1 MQPQEPRSIDLS
13 RAKRVPRAFG
23 TSSAAGQRAPE
34 RPAAPAAPAPAAE
47 MPGAEKRPKQPRKKR
62 RAGKIAAI
70 CAAVMLCLCLG
81 AYAALKVYSA
91 RILNTG
97 DMGTLNTETVR
108 QTAPEFRGE
117 QVNILVLGISYT
129 TSDADVTYRDEI
141 APADMILYVR
151 VDLLNNQIRMLQ
163 IPRDTFVGDVG
174 GVEGKI
180 NGIFTTTADTE
191 NRVNAV
197 AEYISQN
204 FGLPIDNYVTFDL
217 EGLKAIVDFFGGID
231 VYVPNDIIT
240 YDDYGNVSYALYQ
253 GWNKLRD
260 YDLEYFL
267 RARSAAGMQL
277 GDVDR
282 LQNQRYFYSAVF
294 RKVKTAS
301 VSDLIK
307 LVPYI
312 GERYLNTDF
321 TLEDAIGLAIR
332 FLSIPSENIM
342 MCSMP
347 VYFAQQYYKD
357 SYAVV
362 VTAKN
367 ETAELFNQYFLE
379 DPEDLFTPEEITTP
393 EYPLTTEEPIST
405 PVQWMGEID
414 AVGVG
419 EEGEP
424 VDEKEL
430 AEENA
435 ANKGGLDEYNGVTS
449 DSASASAAQ

>member
-1 MQPQEPRSIDLS
+1 MDKQSEPRNIDLS
-13 RAKRVPRAFG
+13 KARYTAPRADR
-23 TSSAAGQRAPE
+23 TPPRTPAQEPQREPDRPSPAGEA
-34 RPAAPAAPAPAAE
+34 
-47 MPGAEKRPKQPRKKR
+47 KRPKTKKR
-62 RAGKIAAI
+62 RRVWKVAAV
-70 CAAVMLCLCLG
+70 CAAVALCLCLA
-81 AYAALKVYSA
+81 AYGALKVYSS

-97 DMGTLNTETVR
+97 EMGTLNTETVR

-129 TSDADVTYRDEI
+129 TSDADVTYRDEV

-151 VDLLNNQIRMLQ
+151 VDLVNNQIRMLQ

-180 NGIFTTTADTE
+180 NGIFTTTTDTE

-204 FGLPIDNYVTFDL
+204 FGLPIDNYVAFDL

-231 VYVPNDIIT
+231 VYIPSDIIT
-240 YDDYGNVSYALYQ
+240 YDDYGNISYALYQ
-253 GWNKLRD
+253 GWNRLRD

-277 GDVDR
+277 GDVNR

-294 RKVKTAS
+294 RKIKTAS

-312 GERYLNTDF
+312 GERYINTDF

-342 MCSMP
+342 ICSMP

-357 SYAVV
+357 AYAVV
-362 VTAKN
+362 VTAKA
-367 ETAELFNQYFLE
+367 ETVELFNQYFLE
-379 DPEDLFTPEEITTP
+379 DPEDLFTVDEITTP
-393 EYPLTTEEPIST
+393 DYPLTTEEPITT

-414 AVGVG
+414 AAGVG

-424 VDEKEL
+424 VEEKEL

-435 ANKGGLDEYNGVTS
+435 ANNGGLDEYNGVS
-449 DSASASAAQ
+449 SEGSSESASAPAA